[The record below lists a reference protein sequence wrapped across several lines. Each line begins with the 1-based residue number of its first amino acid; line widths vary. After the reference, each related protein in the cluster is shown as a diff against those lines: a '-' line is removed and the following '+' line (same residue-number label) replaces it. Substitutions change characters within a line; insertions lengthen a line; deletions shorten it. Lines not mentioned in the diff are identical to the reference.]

1 MKIFLKKMENLKRN
15 RQIMKFKYKII
26 INISFIVFVSALMFL
41 ICFFTMKQDDLK
53 KSANKIINNVLV
65 IECMFD
71 DNSVSE
77 GTGVLVK
84 DNTIISVA
92 HLFPQDKEIVSVIGK
107 INNEEYLLEIKKID
121 YNLDLSLLYS
131 DDIKGDLKIY
141 NSSKLQYGDKIY
153 KIGNSLGYG
162 LSIDDGVISS
172 PYKKININDVDRELI
187 QISMQIYS
195 GDSGAP
201 VFNYNSELIG
211 IVSFKTSTDINV
223 SAELSFII
231 PANIVKKFM
240 A

>member
-1 MKIFLKKMENLKRN
+1 MKL
-15 RQIMKFKYKII
+15 KYKII
-26 INISFIVFVSALMFL
+26 INISFILFVSILMFL
-41 ICFFTMKQDDLK
+41 ICFFTIKQNDLK
-53 KSANKIINNVLV
+53 KSANKTIDNVFI
-65 IECMFD
+65 IECIFE

-77 GTGVLVK
+77 GTGVLVN
-84 DNTIISVA
+84 DNSIISVA
-92 HLFPQDKEIVSVIGK
+92 HLFPEDKEIVSIIGK
-107 INNEEYLLEIKKID
+107 INNEEYLLRIEKID
-121 YNLDLSLLYS
+121 YNLDLSLLYG
-131 DDIKGDLKIY
+131 DNIKGNLKIY
-141 NSSKLQYGDKIY
+141 NSNKLQYGDKIY

-162 LSIDDGVISS
+162 LSIDNGVISS

-223 SAELSFII
+223 AAELSFII
-231 PANIVKKFM
+231 PANIVKEFM